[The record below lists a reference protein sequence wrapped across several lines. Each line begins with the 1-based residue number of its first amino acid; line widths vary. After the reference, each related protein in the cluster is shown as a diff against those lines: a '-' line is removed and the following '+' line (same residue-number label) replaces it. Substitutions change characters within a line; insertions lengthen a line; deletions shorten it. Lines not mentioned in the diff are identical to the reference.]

1 MNPKNS
7 TASSLVV
14 FCDFDGTIAQNDI
27 GDALFRHFGVFEP
40 YHSQLLAG
48 EITVREYYQTAIAS
62 AQDFTP
68 ETIKHFTKNFSID
81 AYFPK
86 FYQFC
91 LQKNIQ
97 LTILS
102 DGFIEYIHPMLEAVG
117 VTDANVR
124 SNYLSVQNS
133 GVQPIFPGASES
145 CKCFCASCKRNTML
159 SSSAT
164 DSVFIYIGDGL
175 SDTCAASHADI
186 IFAKHKLAA
195 FCNER
200 RIPHYPFHTFFDILR
215 IMEKIVDSPRTKIR
229 RQAELQ
235 RKKSIEIE

>member
-1 MNPKNS
+1 MHLKKS

-14 FCDFDGTIAQNDI
+14 FCDFDGTIAHNDI
-27 GDALFRHFGVFEP
+27 GDAVFRHFGVFEP
-40 YHSQLLAG
+40 HHSRLLSG
-48 EITVREYYQTAIAS
+48 EITVREYYQAAIRS
-62 AQDFTP
+62 AVDFTA
-68 ETIKHFTKNFSID
+68 ETIAHVTKDFAID
-81 AYFPK
+81 AYFSK

-91 LQKNIQ
+91 LQKNIP

-117 VTDANVR
+117 ITGANVR

-159 SSSAT
+159 SSSES
-164 DSVFIYIGDGL
+164 DSIFIYIGDGL

-186 IFAKHKLAA
+186 IFAKYKLAA

-200 RIPHYPFHTFFDILR
+200 RIPHYPFHTFFDIIR
-215 IMEKIVDSPRTKIR
+215 IMEKIVDSPRTKVR